1 MVWAGCPRPVGA
13 ARDFRDF
20 QEIYWNYGE
29 SYKFTDFCDF
39 MRKINIPNRNRASG
53 PFRIVDIPKE
63 LLVFVLLGRRRRG
76 KPLNFNNMP

>member
-1 MVWAGCPRPVGA
+1 MVWAGCPRPAGA

-29 SYKFTDFCDF
+29 IYKFTDFCYF
-39 MRKINIPNRNRASG
+39 KGEFNIFNRNRASG

-63 LLVFVLLGRRRRG
+63 LLVFPFLGRRAAG
-76 KPLNFNNMP
+76 GENP